1 MYIPDDAKFYEVI
14 DGIDAAPLRQYREHG
29 YDTRDDFRDALR
41 QIVQLWKG
49 RVGECIGER
58 HEFRHL
64 RFHDT
69 PGGRPD
75 EAWIP
80 DYLMRATE
88 MPEWIRKALEPVDPI
103 EREIEEALGLID
115 DD

>member
-1 MYIPDDAKFYEVI
+1 M
-14 DGIDAAPLRQYREHG
+14 
-29 YDTRDDFRDALR
+29 
-41 QIVQLWKG
+41 QLWKG

-58 HEFRHL
+58 HEFRRL